1 MEGGQEAFD
10 DFQFEE
16 DLNDPDQYE
25 NDGQVNETDFSKY
38 GLDDEELENDADLD
52 PELRDGDNKECLQAM
67 QYDRAFVLNGPVVKV
82 YKNSDENEVENQQRL
97 KYLMHLPV
105 VKDANGE
112 LIEPRNITLHNNE
125 SSMLFLDS
133 KDPNRVINYDLEKG
147 QIADEYHTKEALG
160 ELGLDQVVNEAKNG

>member
-1 MEGGQEAFD
+1 MVGGNEIID
-10 DFQFEE
+10 DFQFEV

-25 NDGQVNETDFSKY
+25 DYGQENDFSKY
-38 GLDDEELENDADLD
+38 DFDDEELENDADLE

-105 VKDANGE
+105 VKD
-112 LIEPRNITLHNNE
+112 
-125 SSMLFLDS
+125 
-133 KDPNRVINYDLEKG
+133 
-147 QIADEYHTKEALG
+147 
-160 ELGLDQVVNEAKNG
+160 